1 MSTVVIAIG
10 GNSLIRSG
18 ETGTIQEQFKN
29 TRATMKQLV
38 DLVEAGY
45 DIVLTHG
52 NGPQVGNLLL
62 RVEATAPEIVRLPLG
77 ICDADT
83 QGGIGY
89 MLQQVFQNQLA
100 LRGIHRTVVSLVTQ
114 VEVDPNDPELQ
125 NPSKPIGPFYSEDE
139 ANARIQER
147 GWVMKEDAGRG
158 YRRLVPSPKPLKVI
172 ELDAIL
178 AILKAGMIPVAVGG
192 GGVPVVRKGDILDG
206 LDGVIDKDRASSL
219 LAQTLGAE
227 VLAISTGVS
236 HVQVGFGTEN
246 ARKLEKISASE
257 LRTHYEAGEFP
268 PGSMG
273 PKVEAALQFLEAGG
287 KKVIITDPETLK
299 DALEDRSGT
308 RIFPDNAPS

>member
-10 GNSLIRSG
+10 GNSLIRSD

-38 DLVEAGY
+38 GLVQAGY
-45 DIVLTHG
+45 QIVLTHG

-62 RVEATAPEIVRLPLG
+62 RVEATAPDIVRLPLG

-100 LRGIHRTVVSLVTQ
+100 LRGIHKTVVSLVTQ
-114 VEVDPNDPELQ
+114 VEVDPKDPELDA
-125 NPSKPIGPFYSEDE
+125 PSKPIGPFYTKEE
-139 ANARIQER
+139 ADLRMQER
-147 GWVMKEDAGRG
+147 GWIMKEDAGRG
-158 YRRLVPSPKPLKVI
+158 YRRLVPSPKPLKII
-172 ELDAIL
+172 ELEAIS
-178 AILKAGMIPVAVGG
+178 AIIDAGMIPIAVGG

-219 LAQTLGAE
+219 LASTLGAE

-236 HVQVGFGTEN
+236 HVQVAFGTEN

-257 LRTHYEAGEFP
+257 LRHYYEAGEFP

-273 PKVEAALQFLEAGG
+273 PKVEAALQFLERGG
-287 KKVIITDPETLK
+287 KKVIITDPETLQE
-299 DALEDRSGT
+299 ALEDRSGT
-308 RIFPDNAPS
+308 RIFPDEAPS

>member
-1 MSTVVIAIG
+1 
-10 GNSLIRSG
+10 
-18 ETGTIQEQFKN
+18 
-29 TRATMKQLV
+29 MKQLV

-100 LRGIHRTVVSLVTQ
+100 LRGIHKTVVSLVTQ
-114 VEVDPNDPELQ
+114 VEVNPNDPELE
-125 NPSKPIGPFYSEDE
+125 NPSKPIGPFYTKEEADE
-139 ANARIQER
+139 RIQER
-147 GWVMKEDAGRG
+147 GWAMKEDAGRG

-172 ELDAIL
+172 ELDAIS
-178 AILKAGMIPVAVGG
+178 AILAAGMIPITVGG
-192 GGVPVVRKGDILDG
+192 GGIPVVRKGDILDG

-219 LAQTLGAE
+219 LASTLGAD

-236 HVQVGFGTEN
+236 HVQVAFGTEN

-257 LRTHYEAGEFP
+257 LREDYEAGEFP
-268 PGSMG
+268 AGSMG
-273 PKVEAALQFLEAGG
+273 PKVEAALQFLDAGG

-299 DALEDRSGT
+299 EALEDRSGT
-308 RIFPDNAPS
+308 RILPG

>member
-10 GNSLIRSG
+10 GNSLIRSD

-38 DLVEAGY
+38 DLVQAGY
-45 DIVLTHG
+45 NIILTHG

-62 RVEATAPEIVRLPLG
+62 RVEATAPDIVRLPLG

-100 LRGIHRTVVSLVTQ
+100 LRGIHKTVVSLVTQ
-114 VEVDPNDPELQ
+114 VEVNPNDPELK
-125 NPSKPIGPFYSEDE
+125 NPTKPIGPFYTQED
-139 ANARIQER
+139 AER
-147 GWVMKEDAGRG
+147 HMRDDGWSMKEDAGRG
-158 YRRLVPSPKPLKVI
+158 YQRLVPYPKPLKII
-172 ELDAIL
+172 ELEAIS
-178 AILKAGMIPVAVGG
+178 AINNAGMIPIAVGG
-192 GGVPVVRKGDILDG
+192 GGIPVVRKGDILDG
-206 LDGVIDKDRASSL
+206 LDGVIDKDRASAL
-219 LAQTLGAE
+219 LASTLGAE
-227 VLAISTGVS
+227 ILAISTAVS

-246 ARKLEKISASE
+246 ARKLEKISVSE
-257 LRTHYEAGEFP
+257 LRTYFEAGEFP
-268 PGSMG
+268 AGSMG
-273 PKVEAALQFLEAGG
+273 PKVEAALQFLDAGG

-308 RIFPDNAPS
+308 RILPD

>member
-1 MSTVVIAIG
+1 
-10 GNSLIRSG
+10 
-18 ETGTIQEQFKN
+18 
-29 TRATMKQLV
+29 MKQLV
-38 DLVEAGY
+38 GLVQSGF

-100 LRGIHRTVVSLVTQ
+100 LRGIHKTVVSLVTQ
-114 VEVDPNDPELQ
+114 VEVNPDDPELQ
-125 NPSKPIGPFYSEDE
+125 NPSKPIGPFYSEE
-139 ANARIQER
+139 ESKKYIAER
-147 GWVMKEDAGRG
+147 GWAMKEDAGRG
-158 YRRLVPSPKPLKVI
+158 YRRLVPSPMPLKII
-172 ELDAIL
+172 ELEAIR
-178 AILKAGMIPVAVGG
+178 AILKEGMIPIAVGG
-192 GGVPVVRKGDILDG
+192 GGIPVVRKGDILDG

-219 LAQTLGAE
+219 LASTLGAD

-246 ARKLEKISASE
+246 ARKLEKIKASQ
-257 LRTHYEAGEFP
+257 LRTLYEAGEFP
-268 PGSMG
+268 AGSMG
-273 PKVEAALQFLEAGG
+273 PKVEAALKFIDSGG
-287 KKVIITDPETLK
+287 EQVIITDPETLK

-308 RIFPDNAPS
+308 RIFPD

>member
-1 MSTVVIAIG
+1 MPLIVIAIG
-10 GNSLIRSG
+10 GNSLIRSD

-38 DLVEAGY
+38 GLVQAGF

-62 RVEATAPEIVRLPLG
+62 RVEATAPEIVSLPLG

-100 LRGIHRTVVSLVTQ
+100 LRGIRKTVVSLVTQ
-114 VEVDPNDPELQ
+114 VEVNPDDPELQ
-125 NPSKPIGPFYSEDE
+125 NPTKPIGPFYSEKE
-139 ANARIQER
+139 SKERIAQR
-147 GWVMKEDAGRG
+147 GWMMKEDAGRG
-158 YRRLVPSPKPLKVI
+158 YRRLVPSPKPLKII
-172 ELDAIL
+172 EIDAIR
-178 AILKAGMIPVAVGG
+178 AILKGGMIPIAVGG
-192 GGVPVVRKGDILDG
+192 GGIPVVRKGDILDG

-219 LAQTLGAE
+219 LATNLGAD

-246 ARKLEKISASE
+246 ARKLEKIKASQ
-257 LRTHYEAGEFP
+257 LRTLYEAGEFP

-273 PKVEAALQFLEAGG
+273 PKVEAALKFIDSGG
-287 KKVIITDPETLK
+287 EKVIITDPETLK

-308 RIFPDNAPS
+308 RIFPD

>member
-10 GNSLIRSG
+10 GNSLIRSD
-18 ETGTIQEQFKN
+18 ETGTIQEQFRN
-29 TRATMKQLV
+29 ARATMKQLV

-62 RVEATAPEIVRLPLG
+62 RVEATAPDIVRLPLG
-77 ICDADT
+77 VCDADT

-100 LRGIHRTVVSLVTQ
+100 LRGIHKTVVSLVTQ
-114 VEVDPNDPELQ
+114 VEVNPNDPELE
-125 NPSKPIGPFYSEDE
+125 NPSKPIGPFYTKEEADE
-139 ANARIQER
+139 RIQER
-147 GWVMKEDAGRG
+147 GWAMKEDAGRG

-172 ELDAIL
+172 ELDAIS
-178 AILKAGMIPVAVGG
+178 AILAAGMIPITVGG
-192 GGVPVVRKGDILDG
+192 GGIPVVRKGDILDG

-219 LAQTLGAE
+219 LASTLGAD

-236 HVQVGFGTEN
+236 HVQVAFGTEN

-257 LRTHYEAGEFP
+257 LREYYEAGEFP
-268 PGSMG
+268 AGSMG
-273 PKVEAALQFLEAGG
+273 PKVEAALQFLDAGG

-299 DALEDRSGT
+299 EALEDRSGT
-308 RIFPDNAPS
+308 RILPG

>member
-10 GNSLIRSG
+10 GNSLIRSD

-38 DLVEAGY
+38 DLVQAGY
-45 DIVLTHG
+45 NIILTHG

-62 RVEATAPEIVRLPLG
+62 RVEATAPDIVRLPLG

-100 LRGIHRTVVSLVTQ
+100 LRGIHKTVVSLVTQ
-114 VEVDPNDPELQ
+114 VEVNPNDPELK
-125 NPSKPIGPFYSEDE
+125 NPTKPIGPFYTQED
-139 ANARIQER
+139 AER
-147 GWVMKEDAGRG
+147 HMRDDGWSMKEDAGRG
-158 YRRLVPSPKPLKVI
+158 YQRLVPYPKPLKII
-172 ELDAIL
+172 ELEAIS
-178 AILKAGMIPVAVGG
+178 AIIKAGMIPIAVGG
-192 GGVPVVRKGDILDG
+192 GGIPVVRKGDILDG
-206 LDGVIDKDRASSL
+206 LDGVIDKDRASAL
-219 LAQTLGAE
+219 LASTLGAE
-227 VLAISTGVS
+227 ILAISTAVS

-246 ARKLEKISASE
+246 ARKLEKISVSE
-257 LRTHYEAGEFP
+257 LRTYFEAGEFP
-268 PGSMG
+268 AGSMG
-273 PKVEAALQFLEAGG
+273 PKVEAALQFLDAGG

-308 RIFPDNAPS
+308 RILPD

>member
-1 MSTVVIAIG
+1 MPKVVIAIG
-10 GNSLIRSG
+10 GNSLIRSD

-38 DLVEAGY
+38 GLVQAGY
-45 DIVLTHG
+45 QIVLTHG

-62 RVEATAPEIVRLPLG
+62 RVEATAPDIVRLPLG

-100 LRGIHRTVVSLVTQ
+100 LRGIHKTVVSLVTQ
-114 VEVDPNDPELQ
+114 VEVNPKDPELD
-125 NPSKPIGPFYSEDE
+125 NPSKPIGPFYTKEE
-139 ANARIQER
+139 ADLRMQER

-172 ELDAIL
+172 ELEAIS
-178 AILKAGMIPVAVGG
+178 AIIDAGMIPIAVGG

-219 LAQTLGAE
+219 LASTLGAE
-227 VLAISTGVS
+227 ILAISTGVS

-257 LRTHYEAGEFP
+257 LRSYSEAGEFP
-268 PGSMG
+268 AGSMG

-287 KKVIITDPETLK
+287 KKGIITDPETLK

-308 RIFPDNAPS
+308 RIFPDDEPS

>member
-10 GNSLIRSG
+10 GNSLIRSD

-29 TRATMKQLV
+29 ARATMKQLV
-38 DLVEAGY
+38 GLVQAGY
-45 DIVLTHG
+45 QIVLTHG

-62 RVEATAPEIVRLPLG
+62 RVEATAPDIVRLPLG

-100 LRGIHRTVVSLVTQ
+100 LRGIHKTVVSLVTQ
-114 VEVDPNDPELQ
+114 VEVNPKDPELE
-125 NPSKPIGPFYSEDE
+125 NPSKPIGPFYTKEE
-139 ANARIQER
+139 ADLRMQER
-147 GWVMKEDAGRG
+147 GWIMKEDAGRG
-158 YRRLVPSPKPLKVI
+158 YRRLVPSPKPLKII
-172 ELDAIL
+172 ELEAIS
-178 AILKAGMIPVAVGG
+178 AIIGAGMIPIAVGG

-219 LAQTLGAE
+219 LASTLGAE

-236 HVQVGFGTEN
+236 HVQVAFGTEN

-257 LRTHYEAGEFP
+257 LRGYYEAGEFP

-273 PKVEAALQFLEAGG
+273 PKVEAALKFLDGGG
-287 KKVIITDPETLK
+287 KKVIITDPETLQ

-308 RIFPDNAPS
+308 RIFPDEAPS